1 MIKLL
6 LRSLDSLYTQH
17 VKQTRLYL
25 SLKVDGCRREPG
37 GWARRALARLGVPRA
52 RPSQGGLSS
61 QAVRSVSCSPATPW
75 CWLLHGAWR
84 RECALALGAV
94 TVRSLASDARARP
107 GRPRGACG
115 PSEWLSFLS
124 LRAPRDFS
132 VVDWTFEHPEGLP
145 LEAAPTPPGAQ
156 AAAHARCEGRVDVRF
171 HSPRVAAG
179 REIAGSDG
187 GVGLAASSPPTGPPG
202 GRPSV
207 RRAAPRRRLPSP
219 PPRPRQQPTQPVPSQ
234 PRGSPVRLAVLSG
247 FSPVCVP
254 LVCFLQ

>member
-1 MIKLL
+1 M
-6 LRSLDSLYTQH
+6 
-17 VKQTRLYL
+17 
-25 SLKVDGCRREPG
+25 DGCRGEPG

-61 QAVRSVSCSPATPW
+61 QAVRSVSCSPATPR

-84 RECALALGAV
+84 RECALAPGAV

-132 VVDWTFEHPEGLP
+132 VADWTFEHPEGLP

-187 GVGLAASSPPTGPPG
+187 GVGLAASSPPAGPPG

-219 PPRPRQQPTQPVPSQ
+219 APRPRQQPAQPVPSQ
-234 PRGSPVRLAVLSG
+234 PRGAHRRAPPHPAT
-247 FSPVCVP
+247 VP
-254 LVCFLQ
+254 SRPPYGWRC

>member
-1 MIKLL
+1 MP
-6 LRSLDSLYTQH
+6 
-17 VKQTRLYL
+17 
-25 SLKVDGCRREPG
+25 GEPG

-61 QAVRSVSCSPATPW
+61 QAVRSVSCSPATPR

-84 RECALALGAV
+84 RECALAPGAV

-171 HSPRVAAG
+171 HSPPVAAG

-187 GVGLAASSPPTGPPG
+187 GVGLAASSPPAGPPG

-219 PPRPRQQPTQPVPSQ
+219 APRSSPAAGAARPLTAPWGTSGTPSPRRPVP
-234 PRGSPVRLAVLSG
+234 SPVRLAVLSG
-247 FSPVCVP
+247 FSPVCLP

>member
-17 VKQTRLYL
+17 LKQTRLYL
-25 SLKVDGCRREPG
+25 SLKVDGCRGEPG

-61 QAVRSVSCSPATPW
+61 QAVRSVSCSPATPR

-84 RECALALGAV
+84 RECALAPGAV

-124 LRAPRDFS
+124 LRAPVTS
-132 VVDWTFEHPEGLP
+132 PSWT
-145 LEAAPTPPGAQ
+145 
-156 AAAHARCEGRVDVRF
+156 GRLSTLKGF
-171 HSPRVAAG
+171 LWKP
-179 REIAGSDG
+179 
-187 GVGLAASSPPTGPPG
+187 
-202 GRPSV
+202 
-207 RRAAPRRRLPSP
+207 P
-219 PPRPRQQPTQPVPSQ
+219 PPRPGRRLRRMLAAKAVWTCVFIR
-234 PRGSPVRLAVLSG
+234 PRSRPGVRSRVRTAVSA
-247 FSPVCVP
+247 
-254 LVCFLQ
+254 